1 MPSEVEARIA
11 WGFMAQPG
19 DPFARTLCTAL
30 GPREALARVVG
41 NGSVSRVTAGIAL
54 EDTPLTAAHRERLK
68 ASYDPDTVRRSM
80 AVQERAGIIALEQ
93 SHPDWP
99 ETLHDLGDA
108 APLTL
113 WVRGDPGA
121 WSVSTPRLA
130 VVGSRAPTA
139 AGLAHTASIIAGP
152 WLDHAA
158 VISGGATGIDTVA
171 HHAALLHH
179 RVPIAVLAGGLEG
192 VYPTQNSGLMNHVA
206 QAGAIFSE
214 APCGMRVRPEK
225 FLARNRLIAALS
237 HGVIVVEAA
246 YRSGAINTAHHAAN
260 LGREVAVVPGRWDDK
275 ASRGCFR
282 LAKDLGARILTEP
295 ADAGLVLPLGSG
307 VRA

>member
-11 WGFMAQPG
+11 WGLIAQPG
-19 DPFARTLCTAL
+19 DPFARALCKAL
-30 GPREALARVVG
+30 GPLEALARVVG
-41 NGSVSRVTAGIAL
+41 KGGVSHVTAGIAL
-54 EDTPLTAAHRERLK
+54 EDTPLTAAHRDRLK
-68 ASYDPDTVRRSM
+68 SAYDPDAVRRSK
-80 AVQERAGIIALEQ
+80 ALQERAGIIALDP

-99 ETLHDLGDA
+99 GALCDLGEG

-113 WVRGDPGA
+113 WARGNPGA
-121 WSVSTPRLA
+121 WAEGTSRLA
-130 VVGSRAPTA
+130 VVGARAPTA

-192 VYPTQNSGLMNHVA
+192 VYPPQNLGLMNQVA
-206 QAGAIFSE
+206 QEGVIFSE

-295 ADAGLVLPLGSG
+295 ADAGLVLPLGSR